1 MIKTDDWDDR
11 KLRNTLLLGH
21 IYLRYCEFKRHPI
34 KVLKW
39 FIKKLKNPKDFI
51 GYIKRVITD

>member
-1 MIKTDDWDDR
+1 MPEMIENYKIPYYI
-11 KLRNTLLLGH
+11 GH
-21 IYLRYCEFKRHPI
+21 IYLRYCEFKSHPI

-39 FIKKLKNPKDFI
+39 FIKKLKNTKDFI